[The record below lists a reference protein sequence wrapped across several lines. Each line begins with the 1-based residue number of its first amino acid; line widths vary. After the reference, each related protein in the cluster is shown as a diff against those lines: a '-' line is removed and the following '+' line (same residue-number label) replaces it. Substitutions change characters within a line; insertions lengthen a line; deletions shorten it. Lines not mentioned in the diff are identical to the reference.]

1 MTVEEVIGKVFK
13 KDPDELDDTITRDM
27 IEEWD
32 SMGHLTLITEL
43 EQTFGVNFS
52 IADAMELTS
61 IRTIKERL
69 KEYGKDQHGFLTWRF
84 LRRPGECI
92 THTQDG
98 LGSVALTALW
108 GPCYPVNLGHSNP
121 WGVPPVGK
129 GGCAR
134 TAVFISFG

>member
-13 KDPDELDDTITRDM
+13 IDPDELDDTITRDM

-43 EQTFGVNFS
+43 EQTFGVYFS

-69 KEYGKDQHGFLTWRF
+69 KEYGVHR
-84 LRRPGECI
+84 
-92 THTQDG
+92 
-98 LGSVALTALW
+98 
-108 GPCYPVNLGHSNP
+108 
-121 WGVPPVGK
+121 
-129 GGCAR
+129 
-134 TAVFISFG
+134 